1 MTMLNRIRLYHI
13 TLALLAMLA
22 YFTGELGLI
31 HAWLGYGVAV
41 VVLLR
46 LFWALSGERQVG
58 LSRFFPTLE
67 GIGSGNILAHPAIS
81 KLLILGIALC
91 LLVVTVTGISMDK
104 GKSLGLARAGGVAP
118 AHVEGVRGGAQGEND
133 AEEGGAVE
141 ETHELVA
148 NLLVLL
154 VGMHVTYL
162 LLFKWPLAKFM
173 LFIPKSKPLDDDSL
187 KP

>member
-1 MTMLNRIRLYHI
+1 
-13 TLALLAMLA
+13 
-22 YFTGELGLI
+22 
-31 HAWLGYGVAV
+31 
-41 VVLLR
+41 
-46 LFWALSGERQVG
+46 
-58 LSRFFPTLE
+58 
-67 GIGSGNILAHPAIS
+67 
-81 KLLILGIALC
+81 
-91 LLVVTVTGISMDK
+91 MDK

-118 AHVEGVRGGAQGEND
+118 AHVEDVRGAQGEND

-173 LFIPKSKPLDDDSL
+173 LFIPKSKPLDEELL